1 MGMACTTRAAL
12 QLLASTHSLT
22 AAGRLCLA
30 AELRWWIRLL
40 GVRGAARDTYYFGVH
55 TFCLYLTVH
64 VRVCNGS
71 TVLCTAVAEQYT
83 KALSF
88 SSLPVPIRA
97 TRAQLGPGAV

>member
-1 MGMACTTRAAL
+1 M
-12 QLLASTHSLT
+12 
-22 AAGRLCLA
+22 
-30 AELRWWIRLL
+30 
-40 GVRGAARDTYYFGVH
+40 H